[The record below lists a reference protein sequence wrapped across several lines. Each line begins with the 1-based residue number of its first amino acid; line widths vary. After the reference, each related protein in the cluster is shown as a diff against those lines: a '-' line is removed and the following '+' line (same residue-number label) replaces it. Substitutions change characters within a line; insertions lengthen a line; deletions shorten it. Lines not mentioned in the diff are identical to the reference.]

1 MIRYNLK
8 CDQDHSFDSWFKSAE
23 AFDALQSAGHVSCAV
38 CGSSAV
44 EKALMAPPVAKKSS
58 QNVDLSTP
66 ENEMAEN
73 LSKLRKHVE
82 ENSTYVGGKFAEVAR
97 DMHEGVSPEQSIWGE
112 AKPEEAKALIEEG
125 VPVAPLPFL
134 PKRQA
139 N

>member
-8 CDQDHSFDSWFKSAE
+8 CEQEHSFDSWFKSAE
-23 AFDALQSAGHVSCAV
+23 AFDTLLASGHVTCAI
-38 CGSSAV
+38 CGSSSV
-44 EKALMAPPVAKKSS
+44 TKALMAPPVTKKGSLKA
-58 QNVDLSTP
+58 DLRTP
-66 ENEMAEN
+66 EGEVAEN
-73 LSKLRKHVE
+73 LPKMRKHVE

-97 DMHEGVSPEQSIWGE
+97 DMHDGSAPEQSIWGE

-125 VPVAPLPFL
+125 IPVAPLPFL

>member
-23 AFDALQSAGHVSCAV
+23 AFETLQAAGHISCAI
-38 CGSSAV
+38 CGSTSIT
-44 EKALMAPPVAKKSS
+44 KALMAPPVAKKGSAK
-58 QNVDLSTP
+58 VDLTTP
-66 ENEMAEN
+66 EGDVAEN
-73 LSKLRKHVE
+73 LSKMRKHVE

-97 DMHEGVSPEQSIWGE
+97 DMHEGVAPEKSIWGE

-125 VPVAPLPFL
+125 IPVAPLPFL

>member
-23 AFDALQSAGHVSCAV
+23 AFETLQAAGHISCAM
-38 CGSSAV
+38 CGSTLV
-44 EKALMAPPVAKKSS
+44 TKALMAPPVAKKGSAK
-58 QNVDLSTP
+58 VDLTTP
-66 ENEMAEN
+66 EGDVAEN
-73 LSKLRKHVE
+73 LSKMRKHVE

-97 DMHEGVSPEQSIWGE
+97 DMHEGVAPEKSIWGE

-125 VPVAPLPFL
+125 IPVAPLPFL

>member
-23 AFDALQSAGHVSCAV
+23 AFETLQAVGHISCAI
-38 CGSSAV
+38 CGSTSIT
-44 EKALMAPPVAKKSS
+44 KALMAPPVAKKGSAK
-58 QNVDLSTP
+58 VDLTTP
-66 ENEMAEN
+66 EGDVAEN
-73 LSKLRKHVE
+73 LSKMRKHVE

-97 DMHEGVSPEQSIWGE
+97 DMHEGVAPEKSIWGE

-125 VPVAPLPFL
+125 IPVAPLPFL

>member
-23 AFDALQSAGHVSCAV
+23 AFETLQAAGHISCAM
-38 CGSSAV
+38 CGSTSV
-44 EKALMAPPVAKKSS
+44 TKALMAPPVAKKGSAK
-58 QNVDLSTP
+58 VDLTTP
-66 ENEMAEN
+66 EGDVAEN
-73 LSKLRKHVE
+73 LSKMRKHVE

-97 DMHEGVSPEQSIWGE
+97 DMHEGVAPEKSIWGE

-125 VPVAPLPFL
+125 IPVAPLPFL

>member
-23 AFDALQSAGHVSCAV
+23 AFETLQAAGHISCAM
-38 CGSSAV
+38 CGSTSV
-44 EKALMAPPVAKKSS
+44 TKALMAPPVAKKGSAT
-58 QNVDLSTP
+58 VDLTTP
-66 ENEMAEN
+66 EGDVAEN
-73 LSKLRKHVE
+73 LSKMRKHVE

-97 DMHEGVSPEQSIWGE
+97 DMHEGVAPEKSIWGE
-112 AKPEEAKALIEEG
+112 AKPEEAQALIEEG
-125 VPVAPLPFL
+125 IPVAPLPFL

>member
-23 AFDALQSAGHVSCAV
+23 AFETLQAAGHISCAM
-38 CGSSAV
+38 CGSTSV
-44 EKALMAPPVAKKSS
+44 TKALMAPPVAKKGSAK
-58 QNVDLSTP
+58 VDLTTP
-66 ENEMAEN
+66 EGDVAEN
-73 LSKLRKHVE
+73 LSKMRKHVE

-97 DMHEGVSPEQSIWGE
+97 DMHEGVAPEKSIWGE
-112 AKPEEAKALIEEG
+112 AKPEEAQALIEEG
-125 VPVAPLPFL
+125 IPVAPLPFL

>member
-8 CDQDHSFDSWFKSAE
+8 CEQEHSFDSWFKSAE
-23 AFDALQSAGHVSCAV
+23 AFETLQAAGHISCAM
-38 CGSSAV
+38 CGSTSV
-44 EKALMAPPVAKKSS
+44 TKALMAPPVAKKASTK
-58 QNVDLSTP
+58 VDLTTP
-66 ENEMAEN
+66 EGEVAEN
-73 LSKLRKHVE
+73 LSKMRKHVE

-97 DMHEGVSPEQSIWGE
+97 DMHEGVAPEKSIWGE

-125 VPVAPLPFL
+125 IPVAPLPFL